1 MKREEAGLT
10 LIEVVVVLA
19 IAAITLTLGLPG
31 MGEALRRQ
39 RVATTLHLLSADM
52 AMARSSAL
60 MRRSQVVVCPRNAD
74 SGCSDG
80 RDWSVG
86 WLVFV
91 DPDGDR
97 QPRTKDDILRATDAP
112 GGEDTL
118 DLPASRAF
126 LRYQADGRSAHSNLS
141 VHVCDDG
148 AHFGKVVV
156 NNLGRVRSERSPA
169 GTACPID

>member
-1 MKREEAGLT
+1 MKRQEAGFT
-10 LIEVVVVLA
+10 LIEAMVVLA

-31 MGEALRRQ
+31 LGEALRRQ

-52 AMARSSAL
+52 AMARSTAL
-60 MRRSQVVVCPRNAD
+60 IKRSQVVVCPRGA
-74 SGCSDG
+74 SFGCSDG

-97 QPRTKDDILRATDAP
+97 QPGTEDDILRATDAP
-112 GGEDTL
+112 GGRDAL
-118 DLPASRAF
+118 DLPASRAY

-141 VHVCDDG
+141 VHVCGGG

-156 NNLGRVRSERSPA
+156 NNLGRVRSERAPA
-169 GTACPID
+169 GAACPLD